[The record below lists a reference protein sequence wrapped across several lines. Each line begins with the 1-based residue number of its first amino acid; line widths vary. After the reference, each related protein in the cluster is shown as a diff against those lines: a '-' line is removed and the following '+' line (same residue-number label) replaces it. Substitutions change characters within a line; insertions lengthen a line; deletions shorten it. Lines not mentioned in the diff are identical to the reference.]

1 MNNILNAQEAF
12 AALQKGKTVL
22 CRYAGDGVLH
32 ADKDFSTLDQMPAT
46 VFGLPNYEFCI
57 QLEMLEMAGIKF
69 TKPCTI
75 DELEKG
81 QEIYVCIFP
90 CAEIHKTKF
99 DNSSD
104 VLNFIRCG
112 VVQRDEENAK
122 LQMKAYHSFLGLD
135 LALTV
140 NGVPG
145 SEKKS
150 KNKRP
155 TKKEI
160 EAHKDVI
167 LDAIASCLSA
177 EEIATTCHGLE
188 KIGFSDAQ
196 LNVIE
201 LAKNAKLESLAA
213 EKAAAE
219 SEAEKIF
226 NQTTVDT
233 TGPELS
239 VLCEAF
245 TDDIENAQNEDEL
258 KSIRIHINMNG
269 ELSEVEHAELA
280 TRLNLKA
287 DTLAKQMEPAQPE
300 PVTAAA
306 VAQVMKS
313 NEGIQYFDQVKKETA
328 EWKTQLQELLA
339 ILPTTKTPEEA
350 NALVRYTKSW
360 TEEQRQPLLRAI
372 TRRLQEFQNPQPK
385 VEPSLMMKIQTAP
398 DLTTLDA
405 LEIDVGSLDPVIQ
418 SDMMRIVNT
427 RRMQL
432 ESADKDESQAS

>member
-99 DNSSD
+99 DNNSD

-122 LQMKAYHSFLGLD
+122 LQMKAYHEFLGLD
-135 LALTV
+135 LEFTV
-140 NGVPG
+140 NAVPDF
-145 SEKKS
+145 EKKS
-150 KNKRP
+150 KRKRSN
-155 TKKEI
+155 KKEI
-160 EAHKDVI
+160 EAHKDVVI
-167 LDAIASCLSA
+167 DAIA
-177 EEIATTCHGLE
+177 TCMDADEVETVCSGLDPH
-188 KIGFSDAQ
+188 GFSDEQ
-196 LNVIE
+196 LQAITS
-201 LAKNAKLESLAA
+201 AKTAKLDSLAA
-213 EKAAAE
+213 ENIEDFKDQLAADTLHPAE
-219 SEAEKIF
+219 LKH
-226 NQTTVDT
+226 D
-233 TGPELS
+233 LS
-239 VLCEAF
+239 VLCDAF
-245 TDDIENAQNEDEL
+245 ITDIENAQTEDDL
-258 KSIRIHINMNG
+258 KSIRIRINMNG

-287 DTLAKQMEPAQPE
+287 DTLAKQMEPVQPE

-313 NEGIQYFDQVKKETA
+313 NEGIHYFDQVKKETA
-328 EWKTQLQELLA
+328 EWNTQLQELLA

-372 TRRLQEFQNPQPK
+372 SRRLQEFQNPQPK
-385 VEPSLMMKIQTAP
+385 AEPSLMVKIQTAP

-405 LEIDVGSLDPVIQ
+405 LEIDIGSLDPVIQ

-427 RRMQL
+427 RRLQL
-432 ESADKDESQAS
+432 ENAANAEGQAS

>member
-12 AALQKGKTVL
+12 TALQKGKTVL

-69 TKPCTI
+69 TKPCDL
-75 DELEKG
+75 DELESG

-90 CAEIHKTKF
+90 CAEIHKTRF

-122 LQMKAYHSFLGLD
+122 LQMKAYHEFLGLD
-135 LALTV
+135 LEFTV
-140 NGVPG
+140 NAVPDV
-145 SEKKS
+145 EKKS
-150 KNKRP
+150 RKKRM

-167 LDAIASCLSA
+167 IDAITTCLDADEVETVCS
-177 EEIATTCHGLE
+177 GLDQH
-188 KIGFSDAQ
+188 GFSDEQ
-196 LNVIE
+196 LQAIT
-201 LAKNAKLESLAA
+201 NAKTAKLKSLAA
-213 EKAAAE
+213 ENIE
-219 SEAEKIF
+219 SIKDQLA
-226 NQTTVDT
+226 TDT
-233 TGPELS
+233 PHTDELGPDLS
-239 VLCEAF
+239 VLHDAF
-245 TDDIENAQNEDEL
+245 KTAIETAGNESTLDAVRHRINANRD
-258 KSIRIHINMNG
+258 
-269 ELSEVEHAELA
+269 LSEIEHAELT

-287 DTLAKQMEPAQPE
+287 AFFEKTPPMLRPAVE
-300 PVTAAA
+300 ESNYVNDGGHYFDKVKAETAAW
-306 VAQVMKS
+306 
-313 NEGIQYFDQVKKETA
+313 NG
-328 EWKTQLQELLA
+328 QLQELLA
-339 ILPTTKTPEEA
+339 RLPETKTPEEA

-360 TEEQRQPLLRAI
+360 TEDQRQPLLRAI
-372 TRRLQEFQNPQPK
+372 SRRLQEFQNPQPK
-385 VEPSLMMKIQTAP
+385 AEPSLMVKIQTAP
-398 DLTTLDA
+398 DLTSLDA

-427 RRMQL
+427 RRLQL
-432 ESADKDESQAS
+432 ENAANDEGQAS

>member
-12 AALQKGKTVL
+12 TALQKGKTVL

-32 ADKDFSTLDQMPAT
+32 ADKDFSSLDQMPAT

-69 TKPCTI
+69 TKPCTL
-75 DELEKG
+75 DELESG

-90 CAEIHKTKF
+90 CAEIHKTRF

-122 LQMKAYHSFLGLD
+122 LQMKAYHEFLGLD
-135 LALTV
+135 LEFTV
-140 NGVPG
+140 NAVPDV
-145 SEKKS
+145 EKKPR
-150 KNKRP
+150 KKRM

-167 LDAIASCLSA
+167 IDAITTCLDADEVETVCS
-177 EEIATTCHGLE
+177 GLDQH
-188 KIGFSDAQ
+188 GFSDEQ
-196 LNVIE
+196 LQAITS
-201 LAKNAKLESLAA
+201 AKTAKLESLAA
-213 EKAAAE
+213 ENIEGFKDLLAA
-219 SEAEKIF
+219 
-226 NQTTVDT
+226 DT
-233 TGPELS
+233 PHPGELECDLS
-239 VLCEAF
+239 VLCDAF
-245 TDDIENAQNEDEL
+245 ITDIENAQNEGEL
-258 KSIRIHINMNG
+258 KSIRIRINMNG

-313 NEGIQYFDQVKKETA
+313 NEGIHYFDQVKKETA
-328 EWKTQLQELLA
+328 EWNSQLQELLA
-339 ILPTTKTPEEA
+339 RLPETKTPEEA

-372 TRRLQEFQNPQPK
+372 SRRLQEFQNPQPK
-385 VEPSLMMKIQTAP
+385 TEPSLMVKIQTAP
-398 DLTTLDA
+398 DLTSLDA

-427 RRMQL
+427 RRLQL
-432 ESADKDESQAS
+432 ENAASDEGQAS

>member
-32 ADKDFSTLDQMPAT
+32 ADKDFSSLDQMPAT

-69 TKPCTI
+69 TKPCTL
-75 DELEKG
+75 DELESG

-122 LQMKAYHSFLGLD
+122 LQMKAYHEFLGLD
-135 LALTV
+135 LEFTV
-140 NGVPG
+140 NAVPDF
-145 SEKKS
+145 EKKS
-150 KNKRP
+150 KRKRSN
-155 TKKEI
+155 KKEI
-160 EAHKDVI
+160 EAHKDVVI
-167 LDAIASCLSA
+167 DAIA
-177 EEIATTCHGLE
+177 TCIDAGEVETICSGLDQH
-188 KIGFSDAQ
+188 GFSDNQIQA
-196 LNVIE
+196 ITS
-201 LAKNAKLESLAA
+201 AKTEKLESLAA
-213 EKAAAE
+213 ENIEDFKDQLAADTPHP
-219 SEAEKIF
+219 SEMEH
-226 NQTTVDT
+226 D
-233 TGPELS
+233 LS
-239 VLCEAF
+239 VLCDAF
-245 TDDIENAQNEDEL
+245 ITDIENAQSDADL
-258 KSIRIHINMNG
+258 KSIRIRINMNG

-287 DTLAKQMEPAQPE
+287 DTLAKQMESAQPE

-313 NEGIQYFDQVKKETA
+313 NEGIHNFDEVKKETA

-339 ILPTTKTPEEA
+339 RLPETKTPEEA

-372 TRRLQEFQNPQPK
+372 SRRLHEFQNPQPK
-385 VEPSLMMKIQTAP
+385 VEPSLIMKIQTAP

-418 SDMMRIVNT
+418 SEMMRIVNT
-427 RRMQL
+427 RRLQL
-432 ESADKDESQAS
+432 ENAANDEGQAS

>member
-32 ADKDFSTLDQMPAT
+32 SDKDFSTLDQMPAT

-57 QLEMLEMAGIKF
+57 QLEILEMAGIKF
-69 TKPCTI
+69 TKPCTL
-75 DELEKG
+75 DELESG

-90 CAEIHKTKF
+90 CAEIHKTRF

-122 LQMKAYHSFLGLD
+122 LQMKAYHKFLD
-135 LALTV
+135 LDLEFTINA
-140 NGVPG
+140 VPDF
-145 SEKKS
+145 EKKS
-150 KNKRP
+150 KRKRSN
-155 TKKEI
+155 KKEI

-167 LDAIASCLSA
+167 LDAIA
-177 EEIATTCHGLE
+177 TCIDVGEVETVCSGLDQH
-188 KIGFSDAQ
+188 GFSDEQ
-196 LNVIE
+196 LQAITS
-201 LAKNAKLESLAA
+201 AKTVKLESLAA
-213 EKAAAE
+213 ENIEDFKDQLAADTSHP
-219 SEAEKIF
+219 SE
-226 NQTTVDT
+226 
-233 TGPELS
+233 
-239 VLCEAF
+239 
-245 TDDIENAQNEDEL
+245 
-258 KSIRIHINMNG
+258 
-269 ELSEVEHAELA
+269 
-280 TRLNLKA
+280 KA
-287 DTLAKQMEPAQPE
+287 DTLAKQMELAQPE

-313 NEGIQYFDQVKKETA
+313 NEGIHNFDQVKKETA

-372 TRRLQEFQNPQPK
+372 SRRLHEFQNPQPK

-427 RRMQL
+427 RRLQL
-432 ESADKDESQAS
+432 ENAANDEGQAS

>member
-69 TKPCTI
+69 TKPCDL
-75 DELEKG
+75 DELESG
-81 QEIYVCIFP
+81 QEIYICIFP
-90 CAEIHKTKF
+90 CAEIHKTRF

-135 LALTV
+135 LAVTV

-145 SEKKS
+145 TEKKS
-150 KNKRP
+150 RNKRSN
-155 TKKEI
+155 KKEI

-167 LDAIASCLSA
+167 LDAI
-177 EEIATTCHGLE
+177 ETCIDADEVETVCSGLDQH
-188 KIGFSDAQ
+188 GFSDEQ
-196 LNVIE
+196 LRAIAS
-201 LAKNAKLESLAA
+201 AKTEKLESLAA
-213 EKAAAE
+213 ENIEDFKDQLAADTPHPAE
-219 SEAEKIF
+219 LEC
-226 NQTTVDT
+226 D
-233 TGPELS
+233 LS
-239 VLCEAF
+239 VLCDAF
-245 TDDIENAQNEDEL
+245 ITDIENAQSDADL
-258 KSIRIHINMNG
+258 KSIRSRINMNG

-287 DTLAKQMEPAQPE
+287 DTLAKQMEQAQPQ

-313 NEGIQYFDQVKKETA
+313 NEGIHYFDQVKKETA
-328 EWKTQLQELLA
+328 EWNTQLQELLA

-385 VEPSLMMKIQTAP
+385 AEPSLMVKIQNAP

-427 RRMQL
+427 RRLQL
-432 ESADKDESQAS
+432 ENSAKDEVQAS

>member
-69 TKPCTI
+69 TKPCDL
-75 DELEKG
+75 DELERG

-122 LQMKAYHSFLGLD
+122 LQMKAYHEFLGLD
-135 LALTV
+135 LEFTV
-140 NGVPG
+140 NAVPDF
-145 SEKKS
+145 EKKS
-150 KNKRP
+150 KRKRSN
-155 TKKEI
+155 KKEI
-160 EAHKDVI
+160 EAHKDVVI
-167 LDAIASCLSA
+167 DAIATCIDV
-177 EEIATTCHGLE
+177 EEVETVCSGLDQH
-188 KIGFSDAQ
+188 GFSDEQ
-196 LNVIE
+196 LRAITS
-201 LAKNAKLESLAA
+201 AKTEKLESLAA
-213 EKAAAE
+213 ENIEDFKDQLAA
-219 SEAEKIF
+219 
-226 NQTTVDT
+226 DT
-233 TGPELS
+233 PHPGELECDLS
-239 VLCEAF
+239 VLCDAF
-245 TDDIENAQNEDEL
+245 ITDIENAQSDADL
-258 KSIRIHINMNG
+258 KSIRIRINMNG

-287 DTLAKQMEPAQPE
+287 DTLAKQKEPAQPE

-313 NEGIQYFDQVKKETA
+313 NESVHYFDQVKKETA
-328 EWKTQLQELLA
+328 EWNTQLQELLA
-339 ILPTTKTPEEA
+339 RLPETKTPEEA

-372 TRRLQEFQNPQPK
+372 SRRLQEFQNPQPK
-385 VEPSLMMKIQTAP
+385 TEPSLMVKIQTAP
-398 DLTTLDA
+398 DLTALDA

-427 RRMQL
+427 RRLQL
-432 ESADKDESQAS
+432 ENAANDEGQAS